1 VIQNKIEDP
10 LSDKLLA
17 GEFQAD
23 DDVLIDAEDG
33 EIVLRSAS
41 AEHEDEAQEALPAG

>member
-17 GEFQAD
+17 GELPSNE
-23 DDVLIDAEDG
+23 DVLIDAEDG
-33 EIVLRSAS
+33 EVVIRSVR
-41 AEHEDEAQEALPAG
+41 AEPRDEAQEALPAG